1 MVRDRA
7 ARPEGRPLRL
17 FIATEVPEAVR
28 ERLAEATR
36 PWHGR
41 VDGARWVTPDNWH
54 VTMKFLGSVYP
65 RLMEWVT
72 RQVRAAATAGEPFT
86 TALTELGA
94 FPSARRARVL
104 WAGLE
109 DPGGVFAG
117 LAGTLDGLLE
127 REFEPEK
134 RAFTPHLT
142 VARFKVQGPLP
153 EDLMGTVVRSDPF
166 PVEHLT
172 LYRSHLQR
180 PAARYEVLESFPL
193 GG

>member
-1 MVRDRA
+1 MARDRA
-7 ARPEGRPLRL
+7 ARPEARPVRL
-17 FIATEVPEAVR
+17 FVATDVPEDVR
-28 ERLAEATR
+28 RRLADATR
-36 PWHGR
+36 PWHDR
-41 VDGARWVTPDNWH
+41 VKGARWVTPENWH

-65 RLMEWVT
+65 RLMSWVT
-72 RQVRAAATAGEPFT
+72 DQVRAAATSGAPFSS
-86 TALTELGA
+86 ALTELGA

-109 DPGGVFAG
+109 DPQGRYAL
-117 LAGTLDGLLE
+117 LASTLDGLLE

-142 VARFKVQGPLP
+142 VARFKEQGPLP
-153 EDLMGTVVRSDPF
+153 EELLATDVRSKQF

-172 LYRSHLQR
+172 LYRSYLQR
-180 PAARYEVLESFPL
+180 PAARYEPLERFPL